1 MTWRL
6 QFRRARHLGAEI
18 ATLIEVSRRRI
29 AMNAAWRDPANPAAD
44 LLLRGARVIDPAND
58 HDGVADV
65 AIRNGR
71 VAALGPAAQD
81 LAAKRQIDV
90 RGAIVTPGF
99 IDMHVHVYEWLT
111 NFGLPADAAGSS
123 VQLMVK
129 VSPSVLQQ
137 MSTRTVPVESAP
149 YFPALVASSWSAS
162 PWLARRT
169 ASGAAWGRARRYE
182 NQ

>member
-1 MTWRL
+1 MVT
-6 QFRRARHLGAEI
+6 LG
-18 ATLIEVSRRRI
+18 T
-29 AMNAAWRDPANPAAD
+29 
-44 LLLRGARVIDPAND
+44 
-58 HDGVADV
+58 
-65 AIRNGR
+65 
-71 VAALGPAAQD
+71 AAQD

-149 YFPALVASSWSAS
+149 YFPALVASS
-162 PWLARRT
+162 
-169 ASGAAWGRARRYE
+169 
-182 NQ
+182 